1 MVLSRYENAFR
12 FERSISGSI
21 KEKEKR
27 KKPTVNMM
35 TMKRHAEE
43 REEAGVEETETAAVE
58 TVTEEREEAGVEETE
73 TAAVETVT
81 EERGGEARFFYNRT

>member
-1 MVLSRYENAFR
+1 MVLSRHENALR

-35 TMKRHAEE
+35 TMKSGMQKKE
-43 REEAGVEETETAAVE
+43 RRQE
-58 TVTEEREEAGVEETE
+58 
-73 TAAVETVT
+73 
-81 EERGGEARFFYNRT
+81 